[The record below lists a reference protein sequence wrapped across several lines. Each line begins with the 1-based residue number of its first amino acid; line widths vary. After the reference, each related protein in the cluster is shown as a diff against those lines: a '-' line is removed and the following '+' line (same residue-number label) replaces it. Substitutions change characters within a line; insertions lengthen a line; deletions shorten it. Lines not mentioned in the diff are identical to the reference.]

1 MRFLVVVISLVL
13 ISRVLQVR
21 LPESME
27 VGDWRMTVVS
37 EADGTQAE
45 IPIVI
50 RVMKRWEKHCRLLFS
65 ARRWLHGSCLV
76 RVTSWIIPCAQKNK
90 DDPRNIW
97 LPPKNDPR
105 RITRTKHEAKPWI
118 RHFEVWFPQSINRAN
133 ERNRPQVRN
142 LKPHE
147 LLPPSGYS
155 LYNFGSSF
163 RKFVSLGMSL

>member
-50 RVMKRWEKHCRLLFS
+50 RVMKR
-65 ARRWLHGSCLV
+65 
-76 RVTSWIIPCAQKNK
+76 
-90 DDPRNIW
+90 
-97 LPPKNDPR
+97 
-105 RITRTKHEAKPWI
+105 
-118 RHFEVWFPQSINRAN
+118 
-133 ERNRPQVRN
+133 
-142 LKPHE
+142 
-147 LLPPSGYS
+147 
-155 LYNFGSSF
+155 
-163 RKFVSLGMSL
+163 